1 MANVISMDKKIAV
14 LSALVEGCSVRS
26 TVRLTGV
33 SKGAVLRLL
42 VAVGAACTEYHD
54 RMVRNVT
61 AKRVQVDEIWSF
73 VGCKQKNVTVAKM
86 AAGICGDVWTFTAIE
101 AQSKLVI
108 SWMVG
113 RRDAGCATEFL
124 RDVESRLSNRVQ
136 LTTDGHKM
144 YLVAVPDA
152 FASDVDYTQL
162 VKVYGSDPEGQKR
175 YSPAQCL
182 GTKRVDIIGSPD
194 HEHISTSY
202 VERQNL
208 TMRMN
213 MRRFTGLTNAF
224 SKKIENHMPSVAL
237 FYIYCNFVR
246 IHQTLRV
253 TPAMEAGICQRAWS
267 IYDIVSLACQS
278 SITSV
283 AA

>member
-1 MANVISMDKKIAV
+1 MANVISTAKKIAV
-14 LSALVEGCSVRS
+14 ITALVEGCSVRS
-26 TVRLTGV
+26 TVRMTGV

-42 VAVGAACTEYHD
+42 VSVGAACADYQD
-54 RMVRNVT
+54 RTIRNVA

-73 VGCKQKNVTVAKM
+73 VGCKEKNVTAAKLE
-86 AAGICGDVWTFTAIE
+86 AGACGDVWTFTAIE
-101 AQSKLVI
+101 AQTKLVV

-124 RDVESRLSNRVQ
+124 QDVQSRLSNRIQ

-152 FASDVDYTQL
+152 FAQDVDYAQL

-182 GTKRVDIIGSPD
+182 GTKRVDIIGTPD
-194 HEHISTSY
+194 HDHISTSY

-208 TMRMN
+208 NMRMN
-213 MRRFTGLTNAF
+213 MRRFTRLTNAF
-224 SKKIENHMPSVAL
+224 SKKIENHVAMIAL
-237 FYIYCNFVR
+237 FHMHYNFCR

-253 TPAMEAGICQRAWS
+253 TPAMEAGISQHAWS
-267 IYDIVSLACQS
+267 IHDIVALGPALMK
-278 SITSV
+278 

>member
-1 MANVISMDKKIAV
+1 MANVISTAKKIAV
-14 LSALVEGCSVRS
+14 ITALVEGCSVRS
-26 TVRLTGV
+26 TVRMTGV

-42 VAVGAACTEYHD
+42 VSVGAACADYQD
-54 RMVRNVT
+54 RIIRNVA

-73 VGCKQKNVTVAKM
+73 VGCKEKNVTAAKLE
-86 AAGICGDVWTFTAIE
+86 AGACGDVWTFTANE
-101 AQSKLVI
+101 AQTKLVV

-124 RDVESRLSNRVQ
+124 QDVQSRLSNRIQ

-152 FASDVDYTQL
+152 FAQDVDYAQL

-182 GTKRVDIIGSPD
+182 GTKRVDIIGTPD
-194 HEHISTSY
+194 HDHISTSY

-208 TMRMN
+208 N
-213 MRRFTGLTNAF
+213 MRTSARARTDPGVLSKNDPGGL
-224 SKKIENHMPSVAL
+224 
-237 FYIYCNFVR
+237 
-246 IHQTLRV
+246 
-253 TPAMEAGICQRAWS
+253 
-267 IYDIVSLACQS
+267 
-278 SITSV
+278 
-283 AA
+283 

>member
-1 MANVISMDKKIAV
+1 MNKLSMDKKVAV
-14 LSALVEGCSVRS
+14 VTALVEGCSVRS
-26 TVRLTGV
+26 TSRLTGV
-33 SKGAVLRLL
+33 AKGTILRILEEVGTACAAFQDAVI
-42 VAVGAACTEYHD
+42 
-54 RMVRNVT
+54 RNVK
-61 AKRVQVDEIWSF
+61 AERVQVDEIWSF
-73 VGCKQKNVTVAKM
+73 VGCKQKNVTVEKM
-86 AAGICGDVWTFTAIE
+86 ERALCGDAWTFAAIE

-108 SWMVG
+108 SWLVG

-124 RDVESRLSNRVQ
+124 QDVASRLANRVQ

-144 YLVAVPDA
+144 YLNAVVDA
-152 FASDVDYTQL
+152 FADDIDYAQL
-162 VKVYGSDPEGQKR
+162 VKVFGNDPEGQKR

-182 GTKRVDIIGSPD
+182 GTKKEALIGSPD
-194 HEHISTSY
+194 PTHISTSY
-202 VERQNL
+202 IERQKL

-224 SKKIENHMPSVAL
+224 SKKIENHMHSVAL

>member
-1 MANVISMDKKIAV
+1 MNKLSMDKKVAV
-14 LSALVEGCSVRS
+14 ITALVEGCSVRS
-26 TVRLTGV
+26 TSRLTGV
-33 SKGAVLRLL
+33 AKGTIIRLL
-42 VAVGAACTEYHD
+42 EEVGTACAAFQDVAL
-54 RMVRNVT
+54 RNIK
-61 AKRVQVDEIWSF
+61 AERIQIDEIWSF
-73 VGCKQKNVTVAKM
+73 VGCKQKNVTVEKIEV
-86 AAGICGDVWTFTAIE
+86 GICGDTWTFAAIE

-108 SWMVG
+108 SWLVG

-124 RDVESRLSNRVQ
+124 QDVASRLANRVQ

-144 YLVAVPDA
+144 YLNAVVDA
-152 FASDVDYTQL
+152 FADDIDYAQL
-162 VKVYGSDPEGQKR
+162 VKVFGNDPEGQKR

-182 GTKRVDIIGSPD
+182 GTKKEALIGSPD
-194 HEHISTSY
+194 PTHISTSY
-202 VERQNL
+202 IERQKL

-224 SKKIENHMPSVAL
+224 SKKIENHMHSVAL
-237 FYIYCNFVR
+237 FYMYCNFVR